1 MKNELEKLKEKKEIL
16 TKKEIRVGAIFCFMG
31 IVSISCIIYVINL
44 GNALSAI
51 IICVLFCLYLP
62 LILLTKL
69 REIQECKRI
78 IERDIQEHE
87 NNILIDKL

>member
-1 MKNELEKLKEKKEIL
+1 MKNELEKLKEKKRKSNE
-16 TKKEIRVGAIFCFMG
+16 KKIRVGANFCFMG

-51 IICVLFCLYLP
+51 IICPILLISP

-69 REIQECKRI
+69 REIQGVKRI

>member
-16 TKKEIRVGAIFCFMG
+16 TKKKEIRVGAIFCFMG

-51 IICVLFCLYLP
+51 IICPILLISP

>member
-16 TKKEIRVGAIFCFMG
+16 TKKEIRVGAIFCSMG

-51 IICVLFCLYLP
+51 IICPILLISP

>member
-51 IICVLFCLYLP
+51 IICPILLISP

-78 IERDIQEHE
+78 IEWIFRNMKITY
-87 NNILIDKL
+87 

>member
-1 MKNELEKLKEKKEIL
+1 
-16 TKKEIRVGAIFCFMG
+16 MG

-51 IICVLFCLYLP
+51 IICPILLISP

>member
-1 MKNELEKLKEKKEIL
+1 MKNELEKLKEKKKEIL
-16 TKKEIRVGAIFCFMG
+16 TKKKIRVGAIFCFMG

-51 IICVLFCLYLP
+51 IICPILLISP

-69 REIQECKRI
+69 REIQGVKRI
-78 IERDIQEHE
+78 IERDIQDMKY
-87 NNILIDKL
+87 NILIDKL

>member
-16 TKKEIRVGAIFCFMG
+16 RKKEIRVGAIFCFMG

-51 IICVLFCLYLP
+51 IICPILLISP

-69 REIQECKRI
+69 REIQECKRRI

>member
-1 MKNELEKLKEKKEIL
+1 MKNELEKLKGKKEIQR
-16 TKKEIRVGAIFCFMG
+16 KKEIRVGANFCFMG

-51 IICVLFCLYLP
+51 IICPILLISP